1 MHQQLSGPPSSALSA
16 GTSTNGPKEK
26 KTNESSTNLGV

>member
-16 GTSTNGPKEK
+16 GTSANGPKER
-26 KTNESSTNLGV
+26 KTSESNINL